1 MCRVRRWNS
10 EAVDYVAHFSRE
22 VAAFE
27 AAARTAAAADAAPA
41 VPSCPGW
48 VVTDLVLHL
57 GRVHRFVARVIRERL
72 QAPPPAGGDMAWLE
86 VPGECVDWLPPGRA
100 PQHAPLPA
108 DLVGWF
114 AAGAA
119 ALRAQFATV
128 APSERVWTWS
138 AEHST
143 GFWQRMQ
150 TIEAAIHRWD
160 ADNALGAA
168 QPVHADLAADA
179 VAQTFEVMAPMRR
192 QMLQAPPGAGERYL
206 FRRTD
211 GDQVWSVRFDGPAVE
226 VGQGQDGT
234 ADIEMAGT
242 ASDLLLFLWRRAGA
256 ERLAVR
262 GEPALLDRYFVLV
275 PPL

>member
-1 MCRVRRWNS
+1 
-10 EAVDYVAHFSRE
+10 VDYLAHFSRE

-27 AAARTAAAADAAPA
+27 AAAQTAAAADAAPA

-72 QAPPPAGGDMAWLE
+72 QAPPSVGGDMAWLE
-86 VPGECVDWLPPGRA
+86 VPGECADWLPPGHA

-108 DLVGWF
+108 NLVGWF
-114 AAGAA
+114 GGGAA
-119 ALRAQFATV
+119 SLREQFETV
-128 APSERVWTWS
+128 APGERVWTWS
-138 AEHST
+138 ADHSA

-160 ADNALGAA
+160 ADNALGVA
-168 QPVHADLAADA
+168 QPVDADLAADA

-192 QMLQAPPGAGERYL
+192 QMFQPPPGEGERYL
-206 FRRTD
+206 FRCID
-211 GDQVWSVRFDGPAVE
+211 GDQAWSVRFDGAAIEVGPGGTGDVE
-226 VGQGQDGT
+226 V
-234 ADIEMAGT
+234 AGT
-242 ASDLLLFLWRRAGA
+242 ASDLMLFLWQRVGA

-262 GEPALLDRYFVLV
+262 GEAALLDRYFVLV